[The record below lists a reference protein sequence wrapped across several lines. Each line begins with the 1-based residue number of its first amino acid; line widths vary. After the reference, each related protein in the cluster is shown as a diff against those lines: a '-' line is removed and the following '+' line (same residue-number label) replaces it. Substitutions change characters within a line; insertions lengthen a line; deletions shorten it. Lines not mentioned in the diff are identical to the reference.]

1 MAYHRVRRKQAAQ
14 AELDQ
19 AAAAAET
26 VVASAEGEE
35 QVA

>member
-1 MAYHRVRRKQAAQ
+1 VRRKQAAQ

-19 AAAAAET
+19 ATAAAEAAA
-26 VVASAEGEE
+26 VSAEGEE